1 MSHVEL
7 YEALKE
13 SIPDKAARLIA
24 EAFPA
29 ARDVATKP
37 YVDQKFAEVKAEFAA
52 VRGEMRE
59 GFAALRAEIHIE
71 STRTMRWM
79 FGLFIPVWAATLG
92 TLVLALSKLH

>member
-37 YVDQKFAEVKAEFAA
+37 SSI
-52 VRGEMRE
+52 RN
-59 GFAALRAEIHIE
+59 LPSSI
-71 STRTMRWM
+71 
-79 FGLFIPVWAATLG
+79 
-92 TLVLALSKLH
+92 